1 MCDSG
6 AGLVGCG
13 PVEPPSIFPSRP
25 CSSIRKRSAG
35 LQRKSHTREL
45 PRSIAWLRSRR
56 AITRI
61 IVAIAPI
68 VCQAAVSTAFVP
80 SAVAH
85 AATRSE
91 SIDRFA
97 EFIDEASGRFAVP
110 ARWIRAVMQVE
121 SGRDQH
127 ATSSRG
133 AKGLMQLTPGTW
145 VELSVRYGLGL
156 DPFDPR
162 DNILA
167 ATAYLK
173 EMFDRFGSAGF
184 LAAYHT
190 GPSRFDQH
198 LATGRPLPT
207 LTLRRSRHCSATGR
221 ENTPHFASNVR
232 FLGRKL
238 RCLSSAWTRGDRRSV
253 CIRYAET
260 SQFNCELIGRFSH
273 RNSYP
278 LVCSCD
284 NHVRTYSDD
293 CKCILSQ
300 SALRSSKPAARE
312 LDAGDERPRRAG

>member
-1 MCDSG
+1 MCDSD

-13 PVEPPSIFPSRP
+13 PAEPPSIFPSRP

-45 PRSIAWLRSRR
+45 PLSIAWLRSRL
-56 AITRI
+56 AIARVI
-61 IVAIAPI
+61 LAIAPF
-68 VCQAAVSTAFVP
+68 VCQIAGSTYFEATA
-80 SAVAH
+80 SAQ
-85 AATRSE
+85 TTGRSE
-91 SIDRFA
+91 STDWFA
-97 EFIDEASGRFAVP
+97 KFIAEASGRFAVP

-121 SGRDQH
+121 SAGDEH

-133 AKGLMQLTPGTW
+133 AMGLMQLMPGTW

-167 ATAYLK
+167 GTAYLK

-207 LTLRRSRHCSATGR
+207 DEVAYVATV
-221 ENTPHFASNVR
+221 TPL
-232 FLGRKL
+232 LGNGQGEHAAFRIK
-238 RCLSSAWTRGDRRSV
+238 RAVPWQE
-253 CIRYAET
+253 A
-260 SQFNCELIGRFSH
+260 
-273 RNSYP
+273 P
-278 LVCSCD
+278 LFVE
-284 NHVRTYSDD
+284 HVD
-293 CKCILSQ
+293 
-300 SALRSSKPAARE
+300 AR
-312 LDAGDERPRRAG
+312 

>member
-1 MCDSG
+1 MRENH
-6 AGLVGCG
+6 ARLVGRRSS
-13 PVEPPSIFPSRP
+13 VPPSILPSRP

-56 AITRI
+56 AIARI
-61 IVAIAPI
+61 IVAVAPI
-68 VCQAAVSTAFVP
+68 VCYVVVSTVFVP
-80 SAVAH
+80 SAGAH

-91 SIDRFA
+91 SIDLDRFA

-121 SGRDQH
+121 SGGDQH

-133 AKGLMQLTPGTW
+133 AMGLMQLMPGTW

-167 ATAYLK
+167 GTAYLK

-190 GPSRFDQH
+190 GPSRFEQH

-207 LTLRRSRHCSATGR
+207 DTVAYVTTV
-221 ENTPHFASNVR
+221 TPL
-232 FLGRKL
+232 LGNGQGEHAAFRIK
-238 RCLSSAWTRGDRRSV
+238 RAVPWQE
-253 CIRYAET
+253 A
-260 SQFNCELIGRFSH
+260 
-273 RNSYP
+273 P
-278 LVCSCD
+278 LFVE
-284 NHVRTYSDD
+284 HVD
-293 CKCILSQ
+293 
-300 SALRSSKPAARE
+300 AR
-312 LDAGDERPRRAG
+312 